1 MCNQNKI
8 DSVERS
14 DFICASFENRVR
26 QPRIDEQNFSARRYH
41 LEGRLAV
48 PSELRVHDLH
58 ETEKH
63 WFGKGDEHGALR
75 HPATDVSSF
84 VINSTFDIRHFTYV
98 CPLMDHEHA
107 HQHLSA
113 TDPRMAAL
121 IARSRRYEIKPSV
134 AIRPFDALAES
145 IAYQQLSG
153 KAAATIFGRVRA
165 LFPKRKWLDP
175 EQLLAT
181 PDDTLRGAGLSRAKT
196 AALKDL
202 AAKTIDGTVPSG
214 RALLRMSDDEI
225 IARLTQVR
233 GIGRWTVE
241 MLLLFDLGRPDVWP
255 VDDYGVRKGF
265 TKTFGR
271 RKLPTP
277 KQLVKIGE
285 KWRPYRSV
293 AAWYFWRALD
303 QPEKLQS

>member
-1 MCNQNKI
+1 
-8 DSVERS
+8 
-14 DFICASFENRVR
+14 
-26 QPRIDEQNFSARRYH
+26 
-41 LEGRLAV
+41 
-48 PSELRVHDLH
+48 
-58 ETEKH
+58 
-63 WFGKGDEHGALR
+63 
-75 HPATDVSSF
+75 
-84 VINSTFDIRHFTYV
+84 
-98 CPLMDHEHA
+98 MDHGKA
-107 HQHLSA
+107 HRHLA
-113 TDPRMAAL
+113 NTDPRMAQL
-121 IARSRRYEIKPSV
+121 IARSRRYNIAPAVS
-134 AIRPFDALAES
+134 IRPFDALAES

-165 LFPKRKWLDP
+165 LYPKRKRLDP

-181 PDDTLRGAGLSRAKT
+181 PDETLRAAGLSRAKT

-202 AAKTIDGTVPSG
+202 AAKTIDGTVPSS

-265 TKTFGR
+265 AKTFAR

-277 KQLVKIGE
+277 KQLMKIGE

-303 QPEKLQS
+303 ANG